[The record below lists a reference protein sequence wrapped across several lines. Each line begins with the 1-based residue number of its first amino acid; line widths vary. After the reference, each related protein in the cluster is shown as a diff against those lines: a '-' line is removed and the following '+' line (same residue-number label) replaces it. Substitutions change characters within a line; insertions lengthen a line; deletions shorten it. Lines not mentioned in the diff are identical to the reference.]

1 MGAIPDRPLLLGSG
15 LTPMSLGQHTRA
27 HEESKMVSL
36 TPQGHAKFDM
46 PFLGRRP

>member
-15 LTPMSLGQHTRA
+15 MAPMSLGQHTRP

-36 TPQGHAKFDM
+36 TPQGHAKFDV
-46 PFLGRRP
+46 PFLARRP